1 MDATKETPLEVVA
14 AIKGLHVA
22 SSHETPRWLISDEKG
37 NAKVNSPMLGYEI
50 MKEVP
55 MIRADCLPLGARY
68 DRETG
73 TWHVGDLSDFLEG
86 YITKKLEAV
95 GKWSVQK
102 MGEVKKFI
110 MIKTFN
116 PHMASNPFDRSN
128 PMLINFKNGTFNLV
142 KRTLQPHNQSDLILQ
157 SHDYVLPTSQET
169 PTEPKETGDWL
180 TALTGNDPFATTFLF
195 ELMGYCFYRSYEPFQ
210 LIAILQGSGG
220 NGKSTFLNYLKRV
233 LGVENVS
240 NVTLQDLG
248 SKNNR
253 FASSQLYRKEA
264 NIFADVDSSFL
275 KSTGLLKSLT
285 GGDRMFAEFKGQDP
299 FLFENFAKLIFSANE
314 LPPFTDF
321 SDGFERRLYVVP
333 FPVKIDQQFEAKYSL
348 ADIDAEIPQTIAYAL
363 YLFSQ
368 AMKRHSLT
376 ESDPMKK
383 AKSDWLKDS
392 NSVARFVADRCHM
405 DRETNSGEPTQ
416 WLFQKYSQYCVDEG
430 IKSLGRPNFTK
441 RLAAMGIRTDK
452 PRVNGSQRHR
462 YIHLFY
468 DGDQPEE

>member
-1 MDATKETPLEVVA
+1 
-14 AIKGLHVA
+14 
-22 SSHETPRWLISDEKG
+22 
-37 NAKVNSPMLGYEI
+37 MLGYEI

-180 TALTGNDPFATTFLF
+180 TTLTGNDPFATTFLF
-195 ELMGYCFYRSYEPFQ
+195 ELIGYCFYRSYEPFQ

-299 FLFENFAKLIFSANE
+299 FMFENFAKLIFSANE
-314 LPPFTDF
+314 LPPFADF
-321 SDGFERRLYVVP
+321 SEGFERRLYVVP

-383 AKSDWLKDS
+383 AKGEWLKDS
-392 NSVARFVADRCHM
+392 NSVVRFVDDCCKVDKEKGHTG
-405 DRETNSGEPTQ
+405 DS
-416 WLFQKYSQYCVDEG
+416 SQYLYMKYEEYCTNEG
-430 IKSLGRPNFTK
+430 SKPLSQPKFTK
-441 RLAAMGIRTDK
+441 RLAAMGIYKDN
-452 PRVNGSQRHR
+452 PRVNGQRTKR
-462 YIHLFY
+462 YIRLFY
-468 DGDQPEE
+468 KGNQYEE

>member
-1 MDATKETPLEVVA
+1 MDATKETPSDVA
-14 AIKGLHVA
+14 AAMAKLHLVTDQ
-22 SSHETPRWLISDEKG
+22 ETPSWLITDEKG
-37 NAKVNSPMLGYEI
+37 NAKVNAPMLGYEI

-110 MIKTFN
+110 MIKSFDS
-116 PHMASNPFDRSN
+116 HMTSNPFDSSN
-128 PMLINFKNGTFNLV
+128 PMLINFKNGTFNLA

-157 SHDYVLPTSQET
+157 AHDYVLPPSQET

-180 TALTGNDPFATTFLF
+180 TALTGNDPFATKFLF

-253 FASSQLYRKEA
+253 FASSQLYQKEA

-299 FLFENFAKLIFSANE
+299 FMFENFAKLIFSANE
-314 LPPFTDF
+314 LPPFADF
-321 SDGFERRLYVVP
+321 SDGFERRLYVIP
-333 FPVKIDQQFEAKYSL
+333 FPVKIDRQFEAKHSL
-348 ADIDAEIPQTIAYAL
+348 ADIDAEIPQAIVYSL

>member
-1 MDATKETPLEVVA
+1 MDATKETPPEVA
-14 AIKGLHVA
+14 EAIQGLHVV
-22 SSHETPRWLISDEKG
+22 SSHETPRWLFSDEKG
-37 NAKVNSPMLGYEI
+37 NEKVNAPMLGYEI

-180 TALTGNDPFATTFLF
+180 TTLTGNDPFATTFLF

-299 FLFENFAKLIFSANE
+299 FMFENFAKLIFSANE
-314 LPPFTDF
+314 LPPFADF

-333 FPVKIDQQFEAKYSL
+333 FSVKIDQQFEAKYSL

-383 AKSDWLKDS
+383 AKGEWLKDS
-392 NSVARFVADRCHM
+392 NSVARFVADYCHI
-405 DRETNSGEPTQ
+405 DKKTNSGEPAQ
-416 WLFQKYSQYCVDEG
+416 WIFQKYNQYCVDEG
-430 IKSLGRPNFTK
+430 IKSLGQPNFTK
-441 RLAAMGIRTDK
+441 RLAAMGISK
-452 PRVNGSQRHR
+452 SNPRINGSRQQR
-462 YIHLFY
+462 YIHLIY
-468 DGDQPEE
+468 NGDQHEE